1 MKSRSDI
8 DKNGD
13 NFPKGEGEE
22 PIPDLILTRFK
33 KGLCQ
38 VLLRC
43 FYKVNT
49 SYKWGFVR
57 DRYFQVNLFPF
68 F

>member
-38 VLLRC
+38 VLLKC

-49 SYKWGFVR
+49 S
-57 DRYFQVNLFPF
+57 
-68 F
+68 